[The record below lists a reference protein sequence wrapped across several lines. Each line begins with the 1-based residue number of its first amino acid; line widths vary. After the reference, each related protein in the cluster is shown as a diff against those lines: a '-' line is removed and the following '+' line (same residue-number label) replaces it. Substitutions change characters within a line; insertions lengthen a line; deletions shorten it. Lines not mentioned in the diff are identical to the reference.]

1 MVGPTRSFKNMEKLK
16 KQSLER
22 LSSRAARQGR
32 PVQRIV
38 SGLRNDLRSARL
50 SIEHNFSIEPNN
62 KKRSSYKQKR
72 IVRLCVRPD
81 GIDKLKME

>member
-1 MVGPTRSFKNMEKLK
+1 VKADI
-16 KQSLER
+16 ER

-38 SGLRNDLRSARL
+38 SGLRNDLRSAPL

-62 KKRSSYKQKR
+62 EKRSGHKKKRV
-72 IVRLCVRPD
+72 VRLCIRPD
-81 GIDKLKME
+81 GIDKLKMQQCGEQYTATRGVE